1 MPTTQQALSDRTL
14 NRTLLERQLLLHR
27 TGRSAYDVTEW
38 LLGLQSQTPSSPY
51 PGLWSRIGG
60 FGFGEVGRLLVE
72 RKVVRLA
79 LMRSTVHLVTAQ
91 DAPRLRQWLAPY
103 LDRTFRS
110 STAARGAAPADRA
123 EVVAYGSALLRE
135 HPRSPAEL
143 RAAFAERFPAADP
156 AALVNALRSWAPL
169 VQVPPRGVW
178 GEPGGTVYALLDDWL
193 GKEPDSAPDPGPD
206 PAELVRRYLAAFGPA
221 SVADMQKWCGLTG
234 LKPHFTA
241 QNLRTYTARDG
252 RLLYDLPEAQLTDPD
267 TPVSARYVADFDN
280 LLLSHADRTR
290 IVPEAYRSR
299 VMTVNGLVHGT
310 ILVDGFVAG
319 TWRFAK
325 AQAQAQTHARAKEKS
340 KAQATATAKA
350 KAQPKG
356 AATVA
361 VTPFAPLAAADRDAL
376 TAEGLRLLAAAH
388 PQAAHDVTFA
398 PAN

>member
-27 TGRSAYDVTEW
+27 TGRNAYDVTKW

-51 PGLWSRIGG
+51 PGLWSRIGE

-110 STAARGAAPADRA
+110 STAARGAAPADRT

-135 HPRSPAEL
+135 HSRSPAEL

-156 AALVNALRSWAPL
+156 AALVNALRSWVPL

-193 GKEPDSAPDPGPD
+193 GEGPHATPHATPHTTPDPGPD

-234 LKPHFTA
+234 LKPHFTG
-241 QNLRTYTARDG
+241 QDLRTYTARDG
-252 RLLYDLPEAQLTDPD
+252 RLLYDLPGRSSPTLTRPCPPATSPTSTTSSSR
-267 TPVSARYVADFDN
+267 TP
-280 LLLSHADRTR
+280 T
-290 IVPEAYRSR
+290 
-299 VMTVNGLVHGT
+299 
-310 ILVDGFVAG
+310 
-319 TWRFAK
+319 
-325 AQAQAQTHARAKEKS
+325 
-340 KAQATATAKA
+340 
-350 KAQPKG
+350 
-356 AATVA
+356 
-361 VTPFAPLAAADRDAL
+361 
-376 TAEGLRLLAAAH
+376 
-388 PQAAHDVTFA
+388 A
-398 PAN
+398 PASCRRRTAHAS